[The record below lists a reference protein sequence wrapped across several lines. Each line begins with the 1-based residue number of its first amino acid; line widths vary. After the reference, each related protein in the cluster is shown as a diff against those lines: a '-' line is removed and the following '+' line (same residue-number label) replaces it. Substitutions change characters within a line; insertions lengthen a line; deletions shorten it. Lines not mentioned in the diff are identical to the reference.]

1 MCDVNYKLKIWLTKE
16 IENYELVHV
25 LRNLVWRFFF
35 FFFCLVG
42 WRGGRGL
49 VCLEGNLYSTIF
61 ENFGGLV
68 EGKDFTYIK
77 NI

>member
-35 FFFCLVG
+35 FFFL
-42 WRGGRGL
+42 
-49 VCLEGNLYSTIF
+49 
-61 ENFGGLV
+61 FGGV
-68 EGKDFTYIK
+68 AGGEGFGLFGGKSLFHHI
-77 NI
+77 